1 MSFETD
7 KAKKEEIEK
16 EATYY
21 FTIFDEVKKR
31 AKGKELSDS
40 DLKEISTTIYITLG
54 RKKKF

>member
-7 KAKKEEIEK
+7 KAKKEQIKE

-21 FTIFDEVKKR
+21 FTIFDEVKIR
-31 AKGKELSDS
+31 AKGKDLSDS

-54 RKKKF
+54 RKKRF